1 VVTDIDKRNKHLKE
15 KEDHLSNQLG
25 EDTDDRP
32 GRRVG
37 LPENVRVVYGEE
49 HNPGDG

>member
-1 VVTDIDKRNKHLKE
+1 MDSDEQRNKRLKE
-15 KEDHLSNQLG
+15 KEDSLTNQLD

-32 GRRVG
+32 GRGVG

-49 HNPGDG
+49 HNPSDG

>member
-1 VVTDIDKRNKHLKE
+1 MDSTEKRNERLKK
-15 KEDHLSNQLG
+15 KEDNLTEQLD

-32 GRRVG
+32 GRGVG

-49 HNPGDG
+49 HNPNDG